1 MLLLRWPVP
10 QFLAEI
16 CTLAHC
22 DGGCVRYTGSA
33 VRATR
38 SHDRRVLAAT
48 DSANK
53 QRSTAV
59 RLLHPEEVQPCRPAA
74 NP

>member
-1 MLLLRWPVP
+1 MLLLRWHVP
-10 QFLAEI
+10 QLLAEI

-33 VRATR
+33 VGATR

-48 DSANK
+48 DSASGLS
-53 QRSTAV
+53 STAV
-59 RLLHPEEVQPCRPAA
+59 WPLTAKEVQA
-74 NP
+74 